1 VTALRRHL
9 MTVMAVFFAL
19 AIGIVLGTGPLRGE
33 AHDTLTDRASTDSS
47 GRADAQSTA
56 TREGAAFSDH
66 FASTVAPALIGN
78 RLRGRTVTI
87 VALPSASR
95 HTVDG
100 LKAMIRTAGGT
111 VGGTL
116 RAGNKL
122 VDAGD
127 KQLVDEL
134 GSQLAGRTR
143 GVTISSDA
151 SAYDRI
157 GALIA
162 RAVATRTPGGRLVDD
177 TSTGIM
183 SGLDT
188 AGLLSADG
196 RLNRRGDLVLVVAGP
211 VEGDADQQ
219 HGAGSILT
227 TILQTIDA
235 QSAGVVLAGPADAAR
250 GDGEL
255 KAVRADAD
263 SAKAVST
270 VDSADR
276 VEGQVVTILALAQQ
290 ASGRSGQ
297 YGAAHAAD
305 GAMPG
310 AR

>member
-9 MTVMAVFFAL
+9 VSVMAVFFAL
-19 AIGIVLGTGPLRGE
+19 AIGIVLGNGPLRGE
-33 AHDTLTDRASTDSS
+33 SHDTLSDRASTDSQS
-47 GRADAQSTA
+47 GGGAQSA
-56 TREGAAFSDH
+56 VSRDSEAFSDD

-87 VALPSASR
+87 VALPTAKQ
-95 HTVDG
+95 HTVDA
-100 LKAMIRTAGGT
+100 LEAMIGTAGGN

-116 RAGNKL
+116 RAGRKL
-122 VDAGD
+122 VDASD

-143 GVTISSDA
+143 GVSISSEA

-177 TSTGIM
+177 TTTGIM

-188 AGLLSADG
+188 AGLLSPEG
-196 RLNRRGDLVLVVAGP
+196 RLNRRGDLVLFVAGP
-211 VEGDADQQ
+211 GHGDADQQ
-219 HGAGSILT
+219 HGAGSIVSTLV
-227 TILQTIDA
+227 QAIDP
-235 QSAGVVLAGPADAAR
+235 QSAGVVLAGPAAAAQ
-250 GDGEL
+250 GGGEL
-255 KAVRADAD
+255 KAVRADGDA
-263 SAKAVST
+263 ANAVST

-276 VEGQVVTILALAQQ
+276 VEGQVVTILALAGQ
-290 ASGRSGQ
+290 AAGRSGQ
-297 YGAAHAAD
+297 YGAVGAAD